1 MQISKESIEIST
13 AIVTFLGV
21 AEYNTLTFSEQA
33 KKNSSRKRNMNG
45 IEYED
50 RKSICQ

>member
-33 KKNSSRKRNMNG
+33 KKLVQGRV
-45 IEYED
+45 I
-50 RKSICQ
+50 